1 MSAVTLAA
9 ATPATLRSRMLRAA
23 GWLVGG
29 NISSQ
34 ALRLL
39 SNLILTRLLA
49 PEAFGL
55 VAAVNTLYFALVMF
69 SDLGVWQS
77 VVKSERGLQASFLGT
92 AWTVQLLRGAL
103 LCAVVL
109 LIAAT
114 FQLSAGAG
122 YFHSGT
128 VYADAR
134 LPPMIAVFALCAL
147 LQGLE
152 SMKLALTASASDGSK
167 VVAAPAPPRT
177 PPPWS

>member
-1 MSAVTLAA
+1 MNLGTEAP
-9 ATPATLRSRMLRAA
+9 ATPASLRSRMLKAA

-34 ALRLL
+34 ALRLI
-39 SNLILTRLLA
+39 SNLILTRLLL

-77 VVKSERGLQASFLGT
+77 VVKSERGTQAGFLGT
-92 AWTVQLLRGAL
+92 AWSVQLLRGAL

-109 LIAAT
+109 MIAAG
-114 FQLSAGAG
+114 FHLASGSG
-122 YFHSGT
+122 YFQDGT
-128 VYADAR
+128 VYADPR
-134 LPPMIAVFALCAL
+134 LPPMIAVFGLCAL

-152 SMKLALTASASDGSK
+152 SMNLAIAQ
-167 VVAAPAPPRT
+167 R
-177 PPPWS
+177 